1 MFASRADGIPSVTL
15 DLVPEL
21 VTDSLFAGCRIQ
33 GVAGR
38 GGMGIVY
45 RAIQL
50 PLGRA
55 VALKLVS
62 PERAA
67 DPVFRARFERECRLA
82 AAIDHPNV
90 IPVYAAGEEDGRLF
104 IVMRWVRG
112 EDLQAVIAR
121 TGGLDPARATSI
133 VAQVGAGLDAAHR
146 AGLVHRDVKP
156 ANVLI
161 AGDEGSG
168 HVYLSDFGLT
178 REVTA
183 DTRITETGEWLG
195 TVSFMAPEQFEGA
208 RVDARTDVY
217 GLGCLLYATLA
228 GQAPF
233 AGRTVA
239 ATMLAQ
245 LDEPPPK
252 PSAKPGVPSA
262 FDAVVARA
270 MAKRPADRYDS
281 AGELVQAAQAVLGA
295 PRGAASPAA
304 PRNGVGAV
312 DGATSAD
319 RAQTRIRPST
329 TSAGTARISRAR
341 RHLPKAGLLGGGAAL
356 AVAVIAAG
364 ALFAAGPLA
373 DEDAPGRVSEGDV
386 RSVVDEFAGAYADE
400 DAEAMAELLTA
411 DVARITTADT
421 QRGRARVLRAYRR
434 QFASNA
440 TEDYALED
448 ISVRPGGVGRAS
460 GRYEVSR
467 EERSPISGRVV
478 FGVEH
483 AGDRPRI
490 GLIALTPDS

>member
-1 MFASRADGIPSVTL
+1 LDRLPADPIPSVTL
-15 DLVPEL
+15 VLVPEL

-45 RAIQL
+45 RATQL

-67 DPVFRARFERECRLA
+67 EPAFRARFERESRLA

-90 IPVYAAGEEDGRLF
+90 IPIYAAGEEDGSLF

-112 EDLQAVIAR
+112 QDLQALIAR
-121 TGGLDPARATSI
+121 TGGLDPKRTASI
-133 VAQVGAGLDAAHR
+133 VAQVGAGLDAAHQ

-161 AGDEGSG
+161 AGDEGTG

-183 DTRITETGEWLG
+183 DTRITESGEWLG
-195 TVSFMAPEQFEGA
+195 TVNFMAPEQFEGA
-208 RVDARTDVY
+208 RVDSRTDVY
-217 GLGCLLYATLA
+217 ALGCLLYAALC

-239 ATMLAQ
+239 ATMLAH

-252 PSAKPGVPSA
+252 PSAKPAVPAA

-270 MAKRPADRYDS
+270 MAKRPVDRYAS
-281 AGELVQAAQAVLGA
+281 AGELVEATQAAAELPRDRPVRPDARNGA
-295 PRGAASPAA
+295 EAA
-304 PRNGVGAV
+304 PEADDAERA
-312 DGATSAD
+312 ATEIQQS
-319 RAQTRIRPST
+319 S
-329 TSAGTARISRAR
+329 TSAGTARISRAGGR
-341 RHLPKAGLLGGGAAL
+341 PPRVALLGGAAAL
-356 AVAVIAAG
+356 GLAAVAAG

-373 DEDAPGRVSEGDV
+373 DEDSRNRVSEADV
-386 RSVVDEFAGAYADE
+386 RSAVEDFSGAYADE
-400 DAEAMAELLTA
+400 DTEAMAEVLTG

-421 QRGRARVLRAYRR
+421 QRGRANVLRAYRR

-448 ISVRPGGVGRAS
+448 MSLRPGGVGRAS

-467 EERSPISGRVV
+467 GDHTPIRGRVV
-478 FGVEH
+478 FGVERD
-483 AGDRPRI
+483 GDRPRI

>member
-1 MFASRADGIPSVTL
+1 MFALAEDGIESVTL
-15 DLVPEL
+15 ISVPEL
-21 VTDSLFAGCRIQ
+21 GTDSLFAGCRIQ
-33 GVAGR
+33 EVAGR

-45 RAIQL
+45 RATQL

-67 DPVFRARFERECRLA
+67 DPAFRARFERESRLA

-90 IPVYAAGEEDGRLF
+90 IPIYAAGEENGRLF

-112 EDLQAVIAR
+112 HDLQALIAR
-121 TGGLDPARATSI
+121 TGGLDPRRTAAI
-133 VAQVGAGLDAAHR
+133 VAQVGAGLDAAHE
-146 AGLVHRDVKP
+146 AGIVHRDVKP

-161 AGDEGSG
+161 TGEEGSG

-183 DTRITETGEWLG
+183 DTRITESGEWLG
-195 TVSFMAPEQFEGA
+195 TVNFMAPEQFEGA
-208 RVDARTDVY
+208 RVDSRTDVY
-217 GLGCLLYATLA
+217 GLGCLLYAALT
-228 GQAPF
+228 GQAPY

-239 ATMLAQ
+239 ATMLAH
-245 LDEPPPK
+245 LDETPPK
-252 PSAKPGVPSA
+252 PSATEGVPPA

-270 MAKRPADRYDS
+270 MAKLPEDRYAS
-281 AGELVQAAQAVLGA
+281 AGELVEATQAAAGA
-295 PRGAASPAA
+295 PREQRPPAEARNGGAAQEPA
-304 PRNGVGAV
+304 GAEQA
-312 DGATSAD
+312 ATN
-319 RAQTRIRPST
+319 IRPST

-341 RHLPKAGLLGGGAAL
+341 RWPPRKALIGAGAAL
-356 AVAVIAAG
+356 ALSSMAAG

-373 DEDAPGRVSEGDV
+373 DDNPAGPVSAADV
-386 RSVVDEFAGAYADE
+386 RSAVDDFAGAYADE
-400 DAEAMAELLTA
+400 DTEAMAEVLTR

-440 TEDYALED
+440 TEDYALEGM
-448 ISVRPGGVGRAS
+448 SLRPGGVGRAS
-460 GRYEVSR
+460 ARYEVSR
-467 EERSPISGRVV
+467 GERGPIRGRVV
-478 FGVEH
+478 FGVERD
-483 AGDRPRI
+483 GDRPRI

>member
-1 MFASRADGIPSVTL
+1 MFALGEDGIASVTL
-15 DLVPEL
+15 ISVPEL
-21 VTDSLFAGCRIQ
+21 GTDSLFAGCRIQ
-33 GVAGR
+33 EVAGR

-45 RAIQL
+45 RATQL

-67 DPVFRARFERECRLA
+67 DPAFRARFERESRLA

-90 IPVYAAGEEDGRLF
+90 IPIYAAGEENDRLF

-112 EDLQAVIAR
+112 HDLQALIAR
-121 TGGLDPARATSI
+121 TGGLEPARTAAI

-161 AGDEGSG
+161 AGEEGSG

-183 DTRITETGEWLG
+183 DTRITESGEWLG
-195 TVSFMAPEQFEGA
+195 TVNFMAPEQFEGA
-208 RVDARTDVY
+208 RVDSRTDVY
-217 GLGCLLYATLA
+217 GLGCLLYAALT
-228 GQAPF
+228 GQAPY

-239 ATMLAQ
+239 ATMLAH
-245 LDEPPPK
+245 LDEAPPK
-252 PSAKPGVPSA
+252 PSAVEGVPAA

-270 MAKRPADRYDS
+270 MAKRPDDRYAS
-281 AGELVQAAQAVLGA
+281 ADELVEATQAAAGA
-295 PRGAASPAA
+295 PGDQRPPAEA
-304 PRNGVGAV
+304 RNGGHAGQEP
-312 DGATSAD
+312 DEAEQAATKF
-319 RAQTRIRPST
+319 RPST

-341 RHLPKAGLLGGGAAL
+341 RWPPRKALIGAGAAL
-356 AVAVIAAG
+356 AVGSMAAG

-373 DEDAPGRVSEGDV
+373 DDDPADPVSAADV
-386 RSVVDEFAGAYADE
+386 RSAVDDFAGAYADE
-400 DAEAMAELLTA
+400 DTEAMADVLTR

-440 TEDYALED
+440 TEDYALEGM
-448 ISVRPGGVGRAS
+448 SLRPGGVGRAS
-460 GRYEVSR
+460 ARYEVSR
-467 EERSPISGRVV
+467 GERAPIRGRVV
-478 FGVEH
+478 FGVERD
-483 AGDRPRI
+483 GDRPRI